1 MRISNTNSDFL
12 NIISVSFEDNRFIND
27 LFHVIGIANAH
38 NFVDD
43 NALTAFANNIH
54 NLIHLLESESSVAIK
69 WFKNNKMIVN
79 PGKFQAIILDKEK
92 TNHTQEK
99 NKN

>member
-1 MRISNTNSDFL
+1 MRINNANSDFL
-12 NIISVSFEDNRFIND
+12 NIISVSFKDNRFIND
-27 LFHVIGIANAH
+27 LFHVIEIANAH

-54 NLIHLLESESSVAIK
+54 NLIHLLESESNVAIK

-79 PGKFQAIILDKEK
+79 PGNKEK